1 MVENAWLLLYRSAME
16 GRDGKQHDVYYLCFL
31 EDYVAHLATKTNSR
45 CTFPMTTIALF
56 FVNPHSYYSYD
67 LLVIVWTMQL
77 IGSNLMQTTEVYQA
91 TFILSFFSLQCLF
104 SSFSSDN
111 QCMVSVAM

>member
-45 CTFPMTTIALF
+45 CTFPI
-56 FVNPHSYYSYD
+56 
-67 LLVIVWTMQL
+67 TMQ
-77 IGSNLMQTTEVYQA
+77 Q
-91 TFILSFFSLQCLF
+91 
-104 SSFSSDN
+104 
-111 QCMVSVAM
+111 